1 MGGEG
6 GGGSKNI
13 MGESRRSDVN
23 MYVAS
28 FTAGQGGS
36 VKSRG
41 VKFTFYK
48 MWQLLQLGFIHSY
61 T

>member
-13 MGESRRSDVN
+13 MGESRRSEVN

-28 FTAGQGGS
+28 LTAS
-36 VKSRG
+36 ERRV
-41 VKFTFYK
+41 
-48 MWQLLQLGFIHSY
+48 
-61 T
+61 